1 MQLELPLKQVGS
13 FIKCSRL
20 KVFVKCCKFLSFR
33 VILKLQTTMF
43 LELSRY
49 LERFFNIFSK
59 NKELFWQGGLYKP
72 TISRFLNCVFIS
84 RYMAS
89 VSLSKCKFN
98 CLDTI
103 FSFAYIQ
110 RPPPKQFLSYLNIL

>member
-20 KVFVKCCKFLSFR
+20 KVSVKYCKFLSFR

-49 LERFFNIFSK
+49 LERFSTYFLKTK
-59 NKELFWQGGLYKP
+59 NCFGKAVCINLQ
-72 TISRFLNCVFIS
+72 
-84 RYMAS
+84 
-89 VSLSKCKFN
+89 
-98 CLDTI
+98 
-103 FSFAYIQ
+103 
-110 RPPPKQFLSYLNIL
+110 